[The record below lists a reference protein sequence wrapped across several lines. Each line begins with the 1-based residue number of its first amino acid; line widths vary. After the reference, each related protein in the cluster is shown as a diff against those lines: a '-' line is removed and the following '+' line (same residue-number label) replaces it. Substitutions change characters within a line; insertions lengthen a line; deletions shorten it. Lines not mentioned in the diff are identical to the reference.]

1 LQPLQFQV
9 FLSDVFDLFLQLV
22 VVLLQC
28 IVQFHKSL
36 AFLLETLLGFDD
48 PSVQD
53 STVHLNSLYR
63 VLMLAVLMFEFMDLS
78 L

>member
-9 FLSDVFDLFLQLV
+9 FLADVFDLFLQLV

-53 STVHLNSLYR
+53 SAVHL
-63 VLMLAVLMFEFMDLS
+63 
-78 L
+78 